1 MVQHLALTQISEGFI
16 LSGHTR
22 KRSMYSAI
30 RSEACTADYG
40 PIRDA
45 PTESDAH
52 LRIEM
57 KGSCCVQPIPLLL
70 LSLPFLVVQ
79 LSFFDRVRL
88 EDRIP

>member
-16 LSGHTR
+16 PSGHTR

-57 KGSCCVQPIPLLL
+57 ERELLRSTHPLVAIVTPLSCSPTV
-70 LSLPFLVVQ
+70 
-79 LSFFDRVRL
+79 FF
-88 EDRIP
+88 